1 MFENIIKIL
10 SKYFW
15 LFMEGLGVTL
25 LLALITV
32 IVGTLLGTL
41 FAVMKLSKSKLLR
54 AISTTYIEVIRGIPL
69 LLQLW
74 VIVLVFLMIGVP
86 ETVAVLTALGLNS
99 AGYVAEIVRAG
110 IQAVDKGQTEAGVSL
125 GLMPKTVMFKIVLP
139 QAIKN
144 ILPALA
150 NEFVTV
156 IKETSLASV
165 FFIGELMTIKN
176 TITTQTYLSIEPYI
190 VIGVIYFCVTFSL
203 SKGIGLIEKR
213 LKASD

>member
-32 IVGTLLGTL
+32 IVGTVLGTL

-54 AISTTYIEVIRGIPL
+54 GIATTYIEVIRGIPL

-99 AGYVAEIVRAG
+99 AGYG
-110 IQAVDKGQTEAGVSL
+110 NYN
-125 GLMPKTVMFKIVLP
+125 KTY
-139 QAIKN
+139 N
-144 ILPALA
+144 YGD
-150 NEFVTV
+150 N
-156 IKETSLASV
+156 
-165 FFIGELMTIKN
+165 
-176 TITTQTYLSIEPYI
+176 
-190 VIGVIYFCVTFSL
+190 
-203 SKGIGLIEKR
+203 R
-213 LKASD
+213 

>member
-32 IVGTLLGTL
+32 IVGTVLGTL

-54 AISTTYIEVIRGIPL
+54 GIATTYIEVIRGIPL

-110 IQAVDKGQTEAGVSL
+110 IQAVDKGQTEAGASL
-125 GLMPKTVMFKIVLP
+125 GLMPKTVMFKIVLLDT
-139 QAIKN
+139 K
-144 ILPALA
+144 
-150 NEFVTV
+150 
-156 IKETSLASV
+156 SL
-165 FFIGELMTIKN
+165 LC
-176 TITTQTYLSIEPYI
+176 QW
-190 VIGVIYFCVTFSL
+190 
-203 SKGIGLIEKR
+203 R
-213 LKASD
+213 